1 MHLPRWRP
9 AGGVEA
15 GFGALR
21 RTLPCSWITMAGEV
35 SPFALLSAFASASP
49 PHSDEPSPG
58 SARGSSSLSRV
69 SSRTVGFHEPPA
81 VALEPSPKPSAC
93 SLADRQHSM
102 GSLGQLLRAA
112 QAEPTPPRPRL
123 SIQTCRSLKA
133 PARGRRVLRIAE
145 DEEGPGGS
153 TSDLLGTTAPSHAAP
168 AGLGMHRSSSIDIG
182 PSRCGRGL
190 SAGARWAGLGVHCQL
205 PLQYLPSI
213 TCSTHAQ
220 PATRQAARRGPRAI
234 HSAQQRRKG
243 VAACRPSSQPTNRSE
258 RAPSPPP
265 HAGCPRPRQPQ
276 RRCPTR

>member
-9 AGGVEA
+9 AAGAEA
-15 GFGALR
+15 GFEALH

-190 SAGARWAGLGVHCQL
+190 SAGARWAGRGVHCQL
-205 PLQYLPSI
+205 QLQSLPLPARRMHSLPRGRQRVGVQGR
-213 TCSTHAQ
+213 STQRSSGARGL
-220 PATRQAARRGPRAI
+220 PLAAR
-234 HSAQQRRKG
+234 
-243 VAACRPSSQPTNRSE
+243 AARPPTTIGA
-258 RAPSPPP
+258 APSPPP